1 MRERRTHHE
10 KRHKKIVATKLMTA
24 TEKVAEHYA
33 NVVCPIIT
41 YQPKMSDEVKK
52 LRNF

>member
-1 MRERRTHHE
+1 M
-10 KRHKKIVATKLMTA
+10 KKDIKKIVANKLMTA

-33 NVVCPIIT
+33 NVACPIIS

-52 LRNF
+52 ILRRKC